1 MNRGSAVTNE
11 RGLAGFLLGFFFFFL
26 SLVFV
31 TRYRHAARIAR
42 AAAVPLP
49 PREQRRVFLKLYPFP
64 TSNQLA
70 QL

>member
-1 MNRGSAVTNE
+1 MNRGSAMTNE
-11 RGLAGFLLGFFFFFL
+11 MGLAGFLLGFFFL
-26 SLVFV
+26 KLVFV
-31 TRYRHAARIAR
+31 TRYLHAARMAR